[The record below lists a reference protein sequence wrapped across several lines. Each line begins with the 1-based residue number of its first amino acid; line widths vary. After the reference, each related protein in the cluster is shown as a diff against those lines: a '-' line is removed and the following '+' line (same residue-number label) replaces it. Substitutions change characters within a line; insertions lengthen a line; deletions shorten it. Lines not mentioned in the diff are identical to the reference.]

1 MKMVLRSLDKRS
13 DIKKATDRAI
23 FTWMVETLAQGE
35 ILSVENMPTETVL
48 A

>member
-13 DIKKATDRAI
+13 DVKKLTDRAI
-23 FTWMVETLAQGE
+23 FTWMVQTLAQGKVLNLQE
-35 ILSVENMPTETVL
+35 MPTDVVL